1 MNIILFTGLYPPA
14 GGGAE
19 RVMARL
25 ARGLMQLGHKVT
37 VITLHGQVA
46 MESDDSVGMLTM
58 PDRRAYPYAELAQ
71 HSTSSR
77 YAWHLAD
84 LLDRDQARRAVLLA
98 KQQKAE
104 LVITGN
110 IKGLGGLLPV
120 EIRAAGFKHIHV
132 VHDVQPVEPSG
143 LLEQSPVADGA
154 RMTLARWVWVFLMRR
169 VWRSPAAVVF
179 PSEWLRAF
187 CAGRGLFPQ
196 SRQVVARNPAGDGDK
211 QAPQARPSTSPG
223 VRLLFVGHLE
233 PHKGIRELVEAV
245 RALPDIDLS
254 LDVVGD
260 GSLRM
265 ELERTKSDKR
275 IRFHGRLFGEA
286 LTNWYSQADA
296 LVVPSRVAENA
307 PLVVVDAL
315 LRRLPVIATPVGGV
329 PELVI
334 SGETGWLAWPE
345 RPDFAAA
352 VAALRREKQTP
363 TLRWQQLPDTPTPQ
377 AYAARV
383 LASLEPAT

>member
-1 MNIILFTGLYPPA
+1 MNIVLFTGLYPPA

-25 ARGLMQLGHKVT
+25 ARGLMELGHKVT

-46 MESDDSVGMLTM
+46 MESDDSVGMLTL
-58 PDRRAYPYAELAQ
+58 PDRRSYPYSELAQ
-71 HSTSSR
+71 HSRTSR

-84 LLDRDQARRAVLLA
+84 LLDRDQARRAMLLA

-110 IKGLGGLLPV
+110 MKGLGGLLPV
-120 EIRAAGFKHIHV
+120 EIRAAEMKHIHV

-143 LLEQSPVADGA
+143 LLEQSPAQRVAV
-154 RMTLARWVWVFLMRR
+154 MTLARWVWVFLMRR

-187 CAGRGLFPQ
+187 CAERGLFPQ
-196 SRQVVARNPAGDGDK
+196 SRQVVARNPAGEQDM
-211 QAPQARPSTSPG
+211 RPSAPRPTASTG

-233 PHKGIRELVEAV
+233 PHKGIGELVEAV
-245 RALPDIDLS
+245 RGLPDIDVS

-260 GSLRM
+260 GSQRM

-286 LTNWYSQADA
+286 LANWYSQADA

-315 LRRLPVIATPVGGV
+315 LRHLPVIATPVGGV

-334 SGETGWLAWPE
+334 PGETGWLAWPE

-352 VAALRREKQTP
+352 VAALRREKTNP
-363 TLRWQQLPDTPTPQ
+363 TLHWTQLPDTPTPKE
-377 AYAARV
+377 YAARV
-383 LASLEPAT
+383 LASLEPAA